1 MQPTHWVHPRQ
12 ATHATE
18 NRVAAQKKTITLPTA
33 TTLPAVAIE
42 PATAMLPAVAI
53 EPATP
58 MLPAVAIEP
67 ATPMLPAVDNEPAT
81 PMLSAGSAG
90 AGGAAALIRKP
101 LLSVIMG
108 KACHHRRPHPR

>member
-67 ATPMLPAVDNEPAT
+67 ATPML
-81 PMLSAGSAG
+81 SAGSAG